1 MKQFLEIAKI
11 VATQG
16 LRGEVRCQYYCD
28 SADVLCDFDE
38 LYFDKG
44 NTPVRVERA
53 YPHKNVVIMRFEGV
67 DTIEKAQPLVGK
79 MLYLN
84 RDDAELEEGLYFV
97 QDIIGLTVKDADSGK
112 IYGKITEVYQN
123 GASDVYSMK
132 QPDGSELMFP
142 CIDEVV
148 IKTDIEA
155 GEMLIR
161 PLKGLFD
168 AADEQ
173 GEV

>member
-1 MKQFLEIAKI
+1 MKRYLEIGKI
-11 VATQG
+11 VAAQG

-28 SADVLCDFDE
+28 SAEVLCDFEE

-44 NTPVRVERA
+44 KTAVKVSRA
-53 YPHKNVVIMRFEGV
+53 YPHKNVVIMKLEGV
-67 DTIEKAQPLVGK
+67 DTVEQAQPLIGK
-79 MLYLN
+79 MLYLDRN
-84 RDDAELEEGLYFV
+84 DAELEEGLYFI
-97 QDIIGLTVKDADSGK
+97 QDIIGLTVKDADNGRV
-112 IYGKITEVYQN
+112 YGKITEVYQN

-168 AADEQ
+168 TDE
-173 GEV
+173 